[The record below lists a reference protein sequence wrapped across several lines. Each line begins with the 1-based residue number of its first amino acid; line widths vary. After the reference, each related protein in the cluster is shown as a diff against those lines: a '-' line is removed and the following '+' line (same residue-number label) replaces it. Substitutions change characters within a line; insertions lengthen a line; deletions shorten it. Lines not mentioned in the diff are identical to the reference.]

1 MSRNTLI
8 LMVVLCAGVAGLLAL
23 SKSRSGGST
32 PLPNDTVID
41 ASATTPDTSPNGT
54 PSVQPDVVGG
64 GHATTPAPSQG
75 GTAPNSTTGRPSNP
89 VGANVKPGTGP
100 KPLAGTP
107 GQLGAG
113 NTLIPPPPVE
123 KPERPDK
130 DEVPVAKP
138 LPVLETDYAATTN
151 RDTRLDI
158 MMDIAE
164 TPGAETVRTLARL
177 LEAETD
183 PDLKVDLI
191 DSLLGIEG
199 HTEEK
204 LAMLT
209 QGARPGLPKE
219 VRLSAVDGL
228 IELNDPRT
236 VAVFNGML
244 NDPDEEIRE
253 AAKDALEMLQA
264 QPPVQLK

>member
-1 MSRNTLI
+1 MTRKSPAAKL
-8 LMVVLCAGVAGLLAL
+8 LESSGVKDAFAP
-23 SKSRSGGST
+23 T
-32 PLPNDTVID
+32 P
-41 ASATTPDTSPNGT
+41 ASPN
-54 PSVQPDVVGG
+54 PDMTQKIKVLLVDDHAVVR
-64 GHATTPAPSQG
+64 QG
-75 GTAPNSTTGRPSNP
+75 LR
-89 VGANVKPGTGP
+89 
-100 KPLAGTP
+100 
-107 GQLGAG
+107 
-113 NTLIPPPPVE
+113 
-123 KPERPDK
+123 
-130 DEVPVAKP
+130 
-138 LPVLETDYAATTN
+138 
-151 RDTRLDI
+151 
-158 MMDIAE
+158 M
-164 TPGAETVRTLARL
+164 L

-183 PDLKVDLI
+183 TDLKVDLI

-209 QGARPGLPKE
+209 QGARSGLPKE